1 MRNVNKK
8 KWGILS
14 LVVGIILSIF
24 TISAAAE
31 WGIIMYPRSK
41 TTIRAK
47 RSVKSKVKGQLNA
60 GQPVKAD
67 FLRDSWYAVFKVT
80 ETRRSEARALGYVL
94 ASRLQGPGYN
104 APGAPSHEEKSSG
117 DVPLKKTEM
126 ESLLVEVKN
135 ITFKIV
141 EDGKECIFI
150 EFDRFYTP
158 AISTIQGEAPRIVL
172 GVTNVSSLRKEWAVI
187 YVGGK
192 LIRQIR
198 SSMNPQTHVAR
209 IVLDM
214 ETSKDY
220 YVNPVF
226 YEKENTYS
234 LEVFEEKKIQT
245 P

>member
-1 MRNVNKK
+1 MREVNKK
-8 KWGILS
+8 RMIFL

-94 ASRLQGPGYN
+94 ASRLQGPGSK

-117 DVPLKKTEM
+117 GVPSKTEM
-126 ESLLVEVKN
+126 ESLLVDIKN

-198 SSMNPQTHVAR
+198 SSMNPQTHVAQ